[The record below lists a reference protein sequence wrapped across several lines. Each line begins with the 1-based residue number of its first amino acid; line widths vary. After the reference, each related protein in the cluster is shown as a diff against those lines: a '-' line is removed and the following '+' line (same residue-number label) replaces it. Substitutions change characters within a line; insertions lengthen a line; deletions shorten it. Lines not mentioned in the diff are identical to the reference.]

1 MRTGPQSLHPARGI
15 LRAVG
20 YDVAGGDLPEPV
32 TRPCEIENL
41 AQAA

>member
-1 MRTGPQSLHPARGI
+1 VLVSPIPHEDL
-15 LRAVG
+15 
-20 YDVAGGDLPEPV
+20 GGDLPEPV